1 MWNEGRTAQ
10 LWDSVREKSFQLLCS
25 TPPCWPAFSAFI
37 SPLCP
42 QTVNQLAHALHQDEQ
57 LHAGS
62 LVSVMWPNS
71 KCSLLRDDL
80 VLMDR

>member
-1 MWNEGRTAQ
+1 MHSWQQSQAPGLHGRCTPSLMARYFC
-10 LWDSVREKSFQLLCS
+10 LALSSLLHH
-25 TPPCWPAFSAFI
+25 
-37 SPLCP
+37 

-71 KCSLLRDDL
+71 KCPLLKDDL

>member
-1 MWNEGRTAQ
+1 M
-10 LWDSVREKSFQLLCS
+10 LWPHGTGNLHAGGSSSALIFLSLL
-25 TPPCWPAFSAFI
+25 PH
-37 SPLCP
+37 

-71 KCSLLRDDL
+71 KCPLLKDDL

>member
-1 MWNEGRTAQ
+1 MKEKGVAHWAAVSGHCAVAQ
-10 LWDSVREKSFQLLCS
+10 SPGWWLSFSRDLS
-25 TPPCWPAFSAFI
+25 FPPPH
-37 SPLCP
+37 

-71 KCSLLRDDL
+71 KCPLLKDDL

>member
-1 MWNEGRTAQ
+1 MAEWAAVSGHGATRAEREICLVG
-10 LWDSVREKSFQLLCS
+10 LVRGPEPSL
-25 TPPCWPAFSAFI
+25 SA
-37 SPLCP
+37 PH

-71 KCSLLRDDL
+71 KCPLLKDDL

>member
-1 MWNEGRTAQ
+1 MGLGCTGPQ
-10 LWDSVREKSFQLLCS
+10 PGGSSLTLIIFCLH
-25 TPPCWPAFSAFI
+25 PH
-37 SPLCP
+37 
-42 QTVNQLAHALHQDEQ
+42 QTVNQLAHDLHQDEQ

-71 KCSLLRDDL
+71 KCPLLKDDL

>member
-1 MWNEGRTAQ
+1 MGSC
-10 LWDSVREKSFQLLCS
+10 LG
-25 TPPCWPAFSAFI
+25 
-37 SPLCP
+37 PLCRTGSAGTLAGGWSLALNLFP
-42 QTVNQLAHALHQDEQ
+42 CARQTVNQLAHALHQDEQ

-71 KCSLLRDDL
+71 KCPLLKDDL